1 MDRNLPLI
9 DITRERDAFTE
20 VFYEMNRRLRQ
31 TDYFLTPNQG
41 EFSYSGDE
49 ISSTPNQSHKMLCMM
64 LPKEMKVKILNSPL
78 PGHVRLQVKGLQT
91 LKVQPNWNQYQS
103 IEKWLDNKGFI
114 TQTLITEWLQEKLNA
129 VFNELKNARGE
140 PILCCGANRY
150 IMSVGKST
158 QSVSMIAQLVSDEDL
173 KIEIDMLPCFTF
185 KYPNWPE
192 TAKIDYADLFVSE
205 EWFAVAQKSVNKNYR
220 NSDRFWQMVFPAQE
234 NEILFYHPNVFHI
247 MRFIRQICF
256 SYRMNHIRPYLINTV
271 MLWEIFVH
279 NEHFWNNRLSYLYM
293 HVLRKIQERL
303 RQGNIPFFWD
313 PRQNLIAWM
322 PLHLIEEYI
331 RTIDRVFNAINDD
344 FHRTPF
350 VKTLFSVTNPYEEFR
365 ETKRYFF
372 YDYRKKCFRVS
383 YVYHSASV

>member
-1 MDRNLPLI
+1 MDRNLPRI
-9 DITRERDAFTE
+9 DITRERDAFNE
-20 VFYEMNRRLRQ
+20 VFNEMNRRLRQ

-41 EFSYSGDE
+41 EFTYSGDE

-64 LPKEMKVKILNSPL
+64 LPREIQVKILNCPL
-78 PGHVRLQVKGLQT
+78 PGHVQLQVQGLQD
-91 LKVQPNWNQYQS
+91 LKLQRNWHQYES
-103 IEKWLDNKGFI
+103 IDTWVDRRGFI
-114 TQTLITEWLQEKLNA
+114 LQSSITKWLQEKLNA
-129 VFNELKNARGE
+129 VFDDLKNEHGE
-140 PILCCGANRY
+140 PILCCGVNRY
-150 IMSVGKST
+150 IMYIGKAT
-158 QSVSMIAQLVSDEDL
+158 QSVSIIAQLVDDDL

-192 TAKIDYADLFVSE
+192 TAKIDYADLFQSE
-205 EWFAVAQKSVNKNYR
+205 EWFAVAQKSVNRSYR

-234 NEILFYHPNVFHI
+234 DEILFYHPNVFHI

-256 SYRMNHIRPYLINTV
+256 SYRMHYIRPYFINTV

-303 RQGNIPFFWD
+303 RQGRIPFFWD
-313 PRQNLIAWM
+313 PRQNLISHM
-322 PLHLIEEYI
+322 PLYQIEEYI

-350 VKTLFSVTNPYEEFR
+350 VRTLFSLTNPFEEFR
-365 ETKRYFF
+365 ETSRYFF

-383 YVYHSASV
+383 YVYRTASI